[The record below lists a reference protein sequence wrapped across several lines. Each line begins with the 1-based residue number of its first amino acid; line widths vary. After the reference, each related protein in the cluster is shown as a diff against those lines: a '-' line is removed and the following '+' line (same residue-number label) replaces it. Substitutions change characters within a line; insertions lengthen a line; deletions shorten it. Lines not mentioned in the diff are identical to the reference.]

1 MPRFR
6 LGGRPVLDLYLLI
19 QPPTVSHRS
28 LADLQAERFD
38 ICIRESWTS
47 STCPGSLYT
56 FRQLA
61 LPWGHLPRWI
71 SRISPSTNR
80 TDLSLRVFA
89 SITWRGTFD
98 EPCPVRLCRSAVS
111 WRVNKQT
118 SNDTNGTVF
127 RLLVRG
133 QVVTPSYLIFLTI
146 TGNVQVSLVKLML
159 TFIEFTW

>member
-61 LPWGHLPRWI
+61 LPWGHLSRWI
-71 SRISPSTNR
+71 SRISPTTNR
-80 TDLSLRVFA
+80 TDLSLRVFV
-89 SITWRGTFD
+89 SITCRDTFD
-98 EPCPVRLCRSAVS
+98 ERCSTDVRLRRSAVS
-111 WRVNKQT
+111 WRVNKQA
-118 SNDTNGTVF
+118 SNDTNGTVSRSLF
-127 RLLVRG
+127 LG

-146 TGNVQVSLVKLML
+146 TRNV
-159 TFIEFTW
+159 